1 MQQKSHTSTLVT
13 LLICLILYIPFQ
25 AYGQSKY
32 YSQGIKAQIAFNEKD
47 YSKAI
52 RIYNNLIKKGIA
64 TTNSYPG
71 RAKCYVKIGEYDKAI
86 ADYRFLIDHSA
97 PDYKYYE
104 KIAAIELKR
113 NNPEG
118 EQRIISEGIERF
130 DSPELIKYRGNIHK
144 RNKNHVKMMEDYSLA
159 FNSVKGGSIKTNHKY
174 FFLMYLGFELLDMN
188 EGGMA
193 LEIAEYALK
202 ELEFEKSEPDLTY
215 RGNWKVHSQNMYM
228 IKSKALIETDKYE
241 DAEATCELLIK
252 NNDSKSGKSMG
263 HRVKGIARMHRYN
276 FEGALES
283 FRWARTFYKFPI
295 SEIPYFE
302 GECYYQLGEYDLAS
316 RKFEEMSKI
325 SRKPAISNAYY
336 TMARYKAGRIDDAVP
351 VLDNL
356 IKQNPDKGEI
366 LFVKARVL
374 GAQDKTNEAYDCIN
388 KSVNKGFNDRSKIIF
403 GLTDLQAAI
412 SRSSDNILASRFDI
426 QTPARKSK
434 ITVRNNLIFSPPY
447 SGNEKRLALIIGNGL
462 YEYGGILANPENDAT
477 DMASVLEHLGFEVI
491 KYENTDQST
500 LKRAIDEFGYR
511 LKLYDAGLFFYAGH
525 GIQAKGQNYLI
536 PVDAH
541 IQNESDVEFTCVD
554 AGRILT
560 RMEDANNRINIIILD
575 ACRDNPFERSWT
587 RSTHGRGLAK
597 MDAPKGSIIAYAT
610 EPGNTASDG
619 SGRNGLY
626 TEALLEEMQTPGII
640 IEKVFRQARTRVL
653 EQSGEKQTPW
663 ESTSLTGDFYFLNK

>member
-1 MQQKSHTSTLVT
+1 MHTGTLVT
-13 LLICLILYIPFQ
+13 LLLCLLLFIPFQ

-32 YSQGIKAQIAFNEKD
+32 SSQIHKAQVAFNEKD
-47 YSKAI
+47 YSKSI
-52 RIYNNLIKKGIA
+52 KIYSNLINKGDA
-64 TTNSYPG
+64 KANSYTG
-71 RAKCYVKIGEYDKAI
+71 RAKCYVRIGEYDKAI

-104 KIAAIELKR
+104 EIAAIELKR

-118 EQRIISEGIERF
+118 EQRIISEAIERF
-130 DSPELIKYRGNIHK
+130 DSPQLFKYRGDIYK
-144 RNKNHVKMMEDYSLA
+144 RNKNYLKAKEDYSLA
-159 FNSVKGGSIKTNHKY
+159 FNSVKGGSIKLNEKY
-174 FFLMYLGFELLDMN
+174 LFLKYLGFELLDMN

-193 LEIAEYALK
+193 LEISEYALK
-202 ELEFEKSEPDLTY
+202 ELEFEKSEPELTY
-215 RGNWKVHSQNMYM
+215 HGNWERHLQNLYM
-228 IKSKALIETDKYE
+228 IKSLALIETDRYE
-241 DAEATCELLIK
+241 DAETTCKLLIE
-252 NNDSKSGKSMG
+252 NNYSESSKSMG
-263 HRVKGIARMHRYN
+263 HRVKGIALMHQYD
-276 FEGALES
+276 FEGALEN

-295 SEIPYFE
+295 SEIPYYE
-302 GECYYQLGEYDLAS
+302 GECYYQQGEYNFAS
-316 RKFEEMSKI
+316 RKFEEMSKR
-325 SRKPAISNAYY
+325 SRKPAISKAYS
-336 TMARYKAGRIDDAVP
+336 TLAQYKAGRMDDVVP
-351 VLDNL
+351 VLDDL

-374 GAQDKTNEAYDCIN
+374 GAQDKTNEAYDYIN

-403 GLTDLQAAI
+403 GLTDLQTAI
-412 SRSSDNILASRFDI
+412 SLSSDNILASRFNI
-426 QTPARKSK
+426 QTPERKSK
-434 ITVRNNLIFSPPY
+434 TTIRNDLIHSPGY

-491 KYENTDQST
+491 KHENTDQST

-511 LKLYDAGLFFYAGH
+511 LKLYDVGLFFYAGH

-536 PVDAH
+536 PIDAH

-653 EQSGEKQTPW
+653 ERSGEKQTPW